1 MRRSIKPLLLALA
14 LAAGL
19 AVGAA
24 AKPGGGSGGS
34 TCWTICCDGGFP
46 CISCCKGQACPDL
59 ICP

>member
-1 MRRSIKPLLLALA
+1 MKKTVRMLVLALVLA
-14 LAAGL
+14 GAFAVGLSAPAAG
-19 AVGAA
+19 
-24 AKPGGGSGGS
+24 GGS

>member
-1 MRRSIKPLLLALA
+1 MNRIWKPLVLALA

-24 AKPGGGSGGS
+24 AKPGGGT

-46 CISCCKGQACPDL
+46 CISCCKGQACPDV

>member
-1 MRRSIKPLLLALA
+1 MKRHLKTVVLALV
-14 LAAGL
+14 LAAAFGAGL
-19 AVGAA
+19 TASAGH
-24 AKPGGGSGGS
+24 KPDP